1 MAQHLLVWG
10 WLANTVIL
18 AVVAFVLSRL
28 SLNVWFL
35 KTNHLPHIE
44 FELKGLAQ
52 EIRTA
57 LANREAK

>member
-1 MAQHLLVWG
+1 MAQHLLFWG

-18 AVVAFVLSRL
+18 AVVAIMLSRL

-35 KTNHLPHIE
+35 RTNHLPHIE
-44 FELKGLAQ
+44 AELKGLAQ